1 MSRFV
6 CTLDPKGFPDAVKLL
21 LFCEADVMK
30 QDSEGCTPLHW
41 AAIRGKAEAA
51 HTLAQAGGVAVL
63 SATDADGNTPPQ
75 LATDKGHAG
84 LGGFLAKTRSRLTN
98 KKGKFWR
105 EKGMAVACFAL
116 IVGLV
121 LTFATRVML
130 APGLPPL
137 TGAPYFWSL
146 CVIALASY
154 GLYVMYKVSY
164 CDPGFV
170 KIGHVPAGM
179 MRELDASGGW
189 REDGSRAE
197 LTPETRRLHH
207 PELKAGNWS
216 ALCTTCKIVKPWGVK
231 HCSTTNRCVYRFD
244 HYCPWMGN
252 VIGKKNHR
260 DFLIFL
266 CLENAAMAISFCV
279 ALGRLNAVGPPM
291 AWWTHA
297 WIVIFLIWDACVL
310 LPVLGLAAAQTH
322 QAMENITTNE
332 LANAHRYAY
341 LRDEHGKFRNPF
353 DRGSKLKNLAGF
365 CAQRNDEEKTQARWA
380 MNKSEMEGLM
390 GGGGRGGGD
399 SMV

>member
-1 MSRFV
+1 
-6 CTLDPKGFPDAVKLL
+6 
-21 LFCEADVMK
+21 
-30 QDSEGCTPLHW
+30 
-41 AAIRGKAEAA
+41 
-51 HTLAQAGGVAVL
+51 
-63 SATDADGNTPPQ
+63 
-75 LATDKGHAG
+75 
-84 LGGFLAKTRSRLTN
+84 
-98 KKGKFWR
+98 
-105 EKGMAVACFAL
+105 
-116 IVGLV
+116 
-121 LTFATRVML
+121 
-130 APGLPPL
+130 
-137 TGAPYFWSL
+137 
-146 CVIALASY
+146 
-154 GLYVMYKVSY
+154 
-164 CDPGFV
+164 
-170 KIGHVPAGM
+170 
-179 MRELDASGGW
+179 
-189 REDGSRAE
+189 
-197 LTPETRRLHH
+197 
-207 PELKAGNWS
+207 
-216 ALCTTCKIVKPWGVK
+216 
-231 HCSTTNRCVYRFD
+231 
-244 HYCPWMGN
+244 MGN

-380 MNKSEMEGLM
+380 MNKSEMEGLI